1 MSVTGKGPPPLW
13 RSREEREG
21 PADSGR
27 SDEFPGLDRALA
39 AGVDRRTALKLGAAA
54 FGMAG
59 LTACEAPDE
68 DILPYVDQPEGLI
81 PGRPQYYAT
90 TLLAEGFGIG
100 AVVESHEGR
109 PTKVEGNP
117 DHPASLGATDA
128 VMQAA
133 CLGLFDPH
141 RSRLPLHGSEG
152 AGWAEVDLMLAALG
166 QQMRGNG
173 GADLAIL
180 TEPTTSPSL
189 GVLLD
194 GLRRQYSGLRI
205 YRHAPLGEPTVTIC
219 GHRVMLR
226 PRLEKASV
234 IFSLDA
240 DFLGEGP
247 GKLAHARGFA
257 ARRRVTGDPDAPP
270 AMNRLYA
277 VETTPTITGA
287 MADHRWGIRP
297 SALGAVAAALAVR
310 LTGTQAPDRMLS
322 KAETPIPSA
331 ALDAIAADLR
341 RAGDQAL
348 VLAGPHLDP
357 ALQRLAAAMNSALG
371 SMGQSIDAFD
381 ADGFSPEVDG
391 GLAEF
396 LDDVTT
402 RRATA
407 LLLETNPVYTAPGDL
422 DVEEAL
428 SEAPLLIHLGLYRD
442 ETGILCDW
450 HLPAAHVLESWSDAR
465 AFDGTASPIQPLIRP
480 LYDGRTP
487 AQILTALL
495 GQSATSAH
503 EIIATHWAERGVS
516 SLGWTLALKKG
527 LFEGTGIAPITL
539 DCGSIKDALAAL
551 PPPRPPAPLELRIL
565 PDPYLRDG
573 AYASNAFLQELPR
586 PLTKIVWGNVAA
598 IAPVTAGENG
608 IESKDLVELAVDGRS
623 VQLPAWVQPGHPE
636 GVVSVTLGFG
646 RSRAGE
652 DDYQRGADAYPLR
665 AKDALWSR
673 EEVKIQKLGRRGK
686 VITLQHHHRMEGRDP
701 IRRATLGDYIDD
713 PDIMHRGYEP
723 PPDRSLYS
731 EWEYPGRAWGMVID
745 QSVCI
750 GCNACVQA
758 CQAENNSPIV
768 GPEQCDLGREMH
780 WLRIDRYYAG
790 PEEMPET
797 LFQPVLCMHCEK
809 APCEVVCPVNATVHT
824 HEGLNAQI
832 YNRCIGTRYC
842 SQNCPYKVRRFN
854 FFQYRPFDEGNA
866 AATAPVMNPNVSVRS
881 RGVMEKC
888 TYCVQRIQAASI
900 QADIEGR
907 PIAEG
912 EVMTA
917 CQQACPTRAISFGDL
932 NRPDSEVWRL
942 RSHGLDYELLG
953 HLNTRP
959 RTTYLGRLSNPNPA
973 LAASDPAEDEAD
985 G

>member
-1 MSVTGKGPPPLW
+1 MSVTGKGPQPLW
-13 RSREEREG
+13 RSREERDF
-21 PADSGR
+21 PDPGR

-59 LTACEAPDE
+59 LTACDAPE
-68 DILPYVDQPEGLI
+68 EEILPYINQPEGLI

-90 TLLAEGFGIG
+90 TLLENGFGVG
-100 AVVESHEGR
+100 AIVESHEGR

-141 RSRLPLHGSEG
+141 RSRLPLRGGEG
-152 AGWAEVDLMLAALG
+152 AGWAEIDLMLAALG

-180 TEPTTSPSL
+180 TGPVTSPSL
-189 GVLLD
+189 GALLD
-194 GLRRQYSGLRI
+194 GLRREYSGLRV
-205 YRHAPLGEPTVTIC
+205 YRHAPLGMPAVEIC
-219 GHRVMLR
+219 GQRVMLR

-240 DFLGEGP
+240 DFLGDGP

-257 ARRRVTGDPDAPP
+257 ARRSVTEPNAAP

-287 MADHRWGIRP
+287 MADHRWGVRP
-297 SALGAVAAALAVR
+297 SALGAVAAALAAR
-310 LTGTQAPDRMLS
+310 LIGSGTSDAMLS
-322 KAETPIPSA
+322 EAEAPIPPE
-331 ALDAIAADLR
+331 ALDAIAEDLR
-341 RAGDQAL
+341 RVGDQAL

-357 ALQRLAAAMNSALG
+357 ALQSLAAAMNSALG
-371 SMGQSIDAFD
+371 SMGQSIDALD

-396 LDDVTT
+396 LDDVAT
-402 RRATA
+402 RRAMA

-428 SEAPLLIHLGLYRD
+428 AAAPLSIHLGLYRD
-442 ETGILCDW
+442 ETGMLCDW
-450 HLPAAHVLESWSDAR
+450 HLPAAHVLESWGDAR

-480 LYDGRTP
+480 LYNGRTP
-487 AQILTALL
+487 AQLLAVLL

-503 EIIATHWAERGVS
+503 EITAAHWAGRGVT
-516 SLGWTLALKKG
+516 SLGWNLALKKG
-527 LFEGTGIAPITL
+527 LFEGAGIAPIAL
-539 DCGSIKDALAAL
+539 DCGSIEEALVVL
-551 PPPRPPAPLELRIL
+551 PPAKQPAALELRIV

-573 AYASNAFLQELPR
+573 AHASNAVLQELPR

-598 IAPVTAGENG
+598 IAPATAREQG
-608 IESKDLVELAVDGRS
+608 IESEDLVAVAVDGRS
-623 VQLPAWVQPGHPE
+623 VHVPVWVQPGHPE
-636 GVVSVTLGFG
+636 GVVSIALGFG
-646 RSRAGE
+646 RARAGE

-665 AKDALWSR
+665 ASHALWSR
-673 EEVKIQKLGRRGK
+673 QGIELQKLGTGGK
-686 VITLQHHHRMEGRDP
+686 VITLQHHHRMEGREP
-701 IRRATLGDYIDD
+701 VRRTTLADYIDD
-713 PDIMHRGYEP
+713 PDIIHHGHEP
-723 PPDRSLYS
+723 PPDQSLYPA
-731 EWEYPGRAWGMVID
+731 WEYPDRAWGMVID

-750 GCNACVQA
+750 GCHACVQA
-758 CQAENNSPIV
+758 CQAENNSPVV

-790 PEEMPET
+790 PVEAPDT
-797 LFQPVLCMHCEK
+797 FFQPVPCMHCEK

-824 HEGLNAQI
+824 HEGLNAQV

-854 FFQYRPFDEGNA
+854 FFGYNPFDEGNS
-866 AATAPVMNPNVSVRS
+866 AATAPAMNPNVSVRS

-917 CQQACPTRAISFGDL
+917 CQQACPTQAISFGDL
-932 NRPDSEVWRL
+932 NQTDSDAHRL
-942 RSHGLDYELLG
+942 RAHKLDYELLG

-973 LAASDPAEDEAD
+973 LVASEQGEGQGD

>member
-1 MSVTGKGPPPLW
+1 MSVTGKGKPPLW
-13 RSREEREG
+13 RSREERDV
-21 PADSGR
+21 PDPGR

-59 LTACEAPDE
+59 LTACDAPE
-68 DILPYVDQPEGLI
+68 EEILPYVDQPEGLI
-81 PGRPQYYAT
+81 PGSPQHYAT

-100 AVVESHEGR
+100 AVIESHEGR

-128 VMQAA
+128 VMQVA

-141 RSRLPLHGSEG
+141 RSRLPLRGGEG
-152 AGWAEVDLMLAALG
+152 AGWAEIDLMLAALG
-166 QQMRGNG
+166 QQMRSNG

-180 TEPTTSPSL
+180 TGPTTSPSL
-189 GVLLD
+189 GALLD
-194 GLRRQYSGLRI
+194 GLRREYSGLRI
-205 YRHAPLGEPTVTIC
+205 YRHAPLGTPAIEIC
-219 GHRVMLR
+219 GQRVMLR

-257 ARRRVTGDPDAPP
+257 ARRSVTNDPSVPP

-277 VETTPTITGA
+277 VETTATITGA

-297 SALGAVAAALAVR
+297 SALGAVAAALAAR
-310 LTGTQAPDRMLS
+310 LTGAQASNAMLPEG
-322 KAETPIPSA
+322 ETPIPPP
-331 ALDAIAADLR
+331 ALDAIAEDLH

-357 ALQRLAAAMNSALG
+357 ALQNLAAAMNSALG
-371 SMGQSIDAFD
+371 SMGQSIEAFE

-391 GLAEF
+391 GLTEF
-396 LDDVTT
+396 LDDIAT
-402 RRATA
+402 RRGAA

-428 SEAPLLIHLGLYRD
+428 AEVPLSIHLGLYRD
-442 ETGILCDW
+442 ETGMLCNW
-450 HLPAAHVLESWSDAR
+450 HLPAAHVLESWGDAR

-480 LYDGRTP
+480 LYNGRTP
-487 AQILTALL
+487 AELLAALL
-495 GQSATSAH
+495 GQPATSAH
-503 EIIATHWAERGVS
+503 EITAAHWAGRGVS
-516 SLGWTLALKKG
+516 PIGWNLALKKG
-527 LFEGTGIAPITL
+527 LFEGAGIAPVTL
-539 DCGSIKDALAAL
+539 DCGPIEEALAAL
-551 PPPRPPAPLELRIL
+551 PPAKPPAALELRIL

-573 AYASNAFLQELPR
+573 VHASNAVLQELPR
-586 PLTKIVWGNVAA
+586 PLTKTVWGNAA
-598 IAPVTAGENG
+598 SIAPATAREMG
-608 IESKDLVELAVDGRS
+608 IESEDLVELVINERS
-623 VQLPAWVQPGHPE
+623 AQIPAWIQPGHPE
-636 GVVSVTLGFG
+636 GVVSITLGFG
-646 RSRAGE
+646 RRRAGE
-652 DDYQRGADAYPLR
+652 DAYQRGTDAYPLR
-665 AKDALWSR
+665 ASDALWTR
-673 EEVKIQKLGRRGK
+673 QGVELRKLGIRGQI
-686 VITLQHHHRMEGRDP
+686 ITLQHHHRMEGREP
-701 IRRATLGDYIDD
+701 VRRATLADYVDN
-713 PDIMHRGYEP
+713 PDIIHEGHDP

-731 EWEYPGRAWGMVID
+731 EWGYPGHAWGMVID

-758 CQAENNSPIV
+758 CQAENNSPVV

-790 PEEMPET
+790 PEETPET
-797 LFQPVLCMHCEK
+797 LFQPVPCMHCEK
-809 APCEVVCPVNATVHT
+809 APCEIVCPVNATVHT
-824 HEGLNAQI
+824 HEGLNAQV

-854 FFQYRPFDEGNA
+854 FFGYNPFDEGNS
-866 AATAPVMNPNVSVRS
+866 AATAPAMNPNVSVRS

-900 QADIEGR
+900 RADIERR

-932 NRPDSEVWRL
+932 NRAGSETGRL
-942 RSHGLDYELLG
+942 RAHNLDYELLG

-973 LAASDPAEDEAD
+973 LQSQEQGD